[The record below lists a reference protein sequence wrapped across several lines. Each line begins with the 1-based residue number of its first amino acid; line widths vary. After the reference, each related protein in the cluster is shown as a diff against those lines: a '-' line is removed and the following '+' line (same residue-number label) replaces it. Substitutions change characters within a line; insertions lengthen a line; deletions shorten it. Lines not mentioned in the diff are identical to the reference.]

1 MYKIKIEIIFIKYLT
16 SIITKKQS
24 IMSNQLENK
33 FESESIPDIAKKIKE
48 LSATKQVLLKM
59 IMQMYPMSNN
69 PNLSIYARPMI
80 KLLQCIINI
89 HKNATL
95 FELEDGL
102 TSVLVTYIFDIN
114 DLIKG
119 HLNLEK
125 YEPRHK
131 NLMAMHDQIDYHL
144 HNDMYNLAELKS
156 TLFLI

>member
-1 MYKIKIEIIFIKYLT
+1 
-16 SIITKKQS
+16 
-24 IMSNQLENK
+24 MSNQLE
-33 FESESIPDIAKKIKE
+33 SDSVPDIAKKIKE

-59 IMQMYPMSNN
+59 IMQMYPMSND
-69 PNLSIYARPMI
+69 PVLSVYARPMI
-80 KLLQCIINI
+80 KLLQSIINI
-89 HKNATL
+89 HKNTTL

-125 YEPRHK
+125 YEPRHN

-144 HNDMYNLAELKS
+144 HNDMYNLAELKT